1 MLLLLVVVQKLY
13 VECALE
19 FKCPET
25 TDAKSE
31 GSRVVLLNPYQIPES
46 ATELLQITGL
56 GYTAIGFY
64 SVGLW
69 WGPGI

>member
-31 GSRVVLLNPYQIPES
+31 GSRVVLLNPY
-46 ATELLQITGL
+46 
-56 GYTAIGFY
+56 
-64 SVGLW
+64 
-69 WGPGI
+69 